1 MALDWCYIYRGSIK
15 VLKEKE
21 RERETTLLLPA
32 CMSASIC
39 ICINARKVS
48 DESLITLGCFPLAR
62 SLFFAV
68 DAASKKLAL
77 LWSGGVWRPSA
88 RHALQCKLSLSLCL
102 FPWGLLSTTRLRR
115 HPLLPSCA
123 LYLASPAHT
132 HCGMAWAWPHAMPRT
147 LAVHPRSLVSSV
159 CSYSTHTIAGSC
171 MHDDTS
177 IDRLSHN

>member
-1 MALDWCYIYRGSIK
+1 MYGSIMEEREIE
-15 VLKEKE
+15 KEKDRQRERERE

-39 ICINARKVS
+39 ICIKARKVS

-77 LWSGGVWRPSA
+77 LWSGGGVRPSA
-88 RHALQCKLSLSLCL
+88 RGMQCKLSSLCL

-115 HPLLPSCA
+115 HPPFA
-123 LYLASPAHT
+123 
-132 HCGMAWAWPHAMPRT
+132 
-147 LAVHPRSLVSSV
+147 
-159 CSYSTHTIAGSC
+159 
-171 MHDDTS
+171 
-177 IDRLSHN
+177 